1 MANRG
6 SALRR
11 LLQHA
16 AAHRTTVRKATFYSV
31 MNKLFDIAPEVLIGV
46 AVDVVVS
53 RESSFLAR
61 LGVTDVMMQLFLL
74 GALTLFI
81 WVCESLFEYLYSLA
95 WRNLAQS
102 IQHELRVDA
111 YRHIQNLDLAYF
123 EDKSTGGLLSI
134 LNDDVNQLERF
145 LDGGAN
151 ALIQVFTS
159 VVVIGAIFFVIAPK
173 VAAFALIPMPFI
185 LYGAFRFQA
194 LLAPRYANVR
204 DAVGSLGARLA
215 NNLTG
220 VATIKS
226 YVTEDHEIARVS
238 ADSEAYRMANA
249 EAIRASSA
257 FIPIIRMAILAG
269 FLMTL
274 VYGGWL
280 TVNGGL
286 AVGSYSVLVFL
297 TQRLLWPLTGLA
309 QTVDLYERAMAS
321 THRVLDLV
329 DTPIHVQGE
338 GRTLPLSQVKGALT
352 FENVSFGYAS
362 RANVLTHLSLHIPAG
377 ETWAFVGSTGSGK
390 STLVKLL
397 LRFYTPN
404 AGRILLD
411 GVSTDEFNIRDLRR
425 AIGLVSQDVFLIQGT
440 VRENIGYGSPS
451 ASDAAI
457 QEAARV
463 AEAHEFIESLPQGY
477 DTVVGERGQKL
488 SGGQRQRISIARAVL
503 KAPPILVL
511 DEATSAVDNETE
523 SAIQRSLERIVLGR
537 TTILIAHRLSTVRN
551 AHRICVLEKGGI
563 LESGT
568 HEELLLKGGVYA
580 ALWKVQTGERV

>member
-1 MANRG
+1 
-6 SALRR
+6 
-11 LLQHA
+11 
-16 AAHRTTVRKATFYSV
+16 

-451 ASDAAI
+451 VSDAAI